1 MNVLIA
7 YASRTGTTAR
17 CARMLA
23 DRLAAQDVTLCDIE
37 SDSIPPLDG
46 FDFVAL
52 GAPVRYGK
60 LPKSMRAFMHRH
72 REELLSRRTGYFICC
87 AYIDSAP
94 EYLRKLIPAELARP
108 AAVTSCLGG
117 EIDPRRVRGL
127 DRLVVRMIVGAIR
140 DSGEEEGLIK
150 VANLP
155 AINPD
160 NIERFADAVKASFRR
175 R

>member
-7 YASRTGTTAR
+7 YASRTGTTAQ

-23 DRLAAQDVTLCDIE
+23 DRLAVQNVTLCDIE
-37 SDSIPPLDG
+37 NDSIPSLDG

-60 LPKSMRAFMHRH
+60 LPKSMCAFMHR
-72 REELLSRRTGYFICC
+72 RSEALMSRSVGYFICC
-87 AYIDSAP
+87 GYIDSAP
-94 EYLRKLIPAELARP
+94 EYLRKLIPAELVSR
-108 AAVTSCLGG
+108 AAVTSCFGG
-117 EIDPRRVRGL
+117 KIDPRRVRGI
-127 DRLVVRMIVGAIR
+127 DRLAVRMIIAAIR
-140 DSGEEEGLIK
+140 DSGEDALIK
-150 VANLP
+150 IVDMP

-175 R
+175 S